1 MSPPG
6 AWCVDRILFGI
17 HDDHVDAGLRCAS
30 IGAVGSLRAL
40 CLPTFSHFLNV
51 TKPFLSLSLSLSL
64 SLPIFFSP
72 GWQVTCVSPY
82 VRSPFPSKEIWRIS
96 ERDNPGPPVVQLVSA
111 YMALGFRESGFGN
124 RKWTLVCTVPR
135 FSQLLYRYKPSPFP
149 CLSSAK
155 LRSTDSVNPRA
166 VLSRVRPRYRPLLC
180 VTSSLS

>member
-64 SLPIFFSP
+64 SLFPYFFP
-72 GWQVTCVSPY
+72 LDG
-82 VRSPFPSKEIWRIS
+82 RSPVSHPTCEVPFPPRRSGEYRKGIIPAR
-96 ERDNPGPPVVQLVSA
+96 QLYSSFPHTWHWV
-111 YMALGFRESGFGN
+111 FGN
-124 RKWTLVCTVPR
+124 PVSGIGNGLWFVPY
-135 FSQLLYRYKPSPFP
+135 L
-149 CLSSAK
+149 
-155 LRSTDSVNPRA
+155 DSVNFCTGTNQVHFRFPESD
-166 VLSRVRPRYRPLLC
+166 SRKP
-180 VTSSLS
+180 S